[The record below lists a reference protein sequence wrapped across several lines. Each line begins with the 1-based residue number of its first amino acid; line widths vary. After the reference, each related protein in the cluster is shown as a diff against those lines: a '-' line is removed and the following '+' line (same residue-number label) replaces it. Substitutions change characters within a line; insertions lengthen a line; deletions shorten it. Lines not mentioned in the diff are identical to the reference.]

1 VTTFDAEAIAEG
13 LDAPYRVAFHERI
26 GSTNDRA
33 RELAEDGETD
43 VAVVTGKQTAG
54 RGRRDRSW
62 AGPPGGV
69 YLSLVVDPD
78 LETGDYPLVT
88 MAAAV
93 ATARALQDQGVEAGI
108 KWPNDVLALDAD
120 GPEKLAGILTE
131 RVGDTVV
138 VGIGV
143 NANVDPGELPE
154 RATSAQSLVGA
165 LDQAALARAILDGIA
180 TRLRNPE
187 GILPAWRE
195 DADTLGLEVRIETP
209 GGTIEGE
216 AVDVERPGR
225 LVVATGDGTV
235 EVSTGDCEHLR
246 RLP

>member
-1 VTTFDAEAIAEG
+1 MTAFDVDAIADG
-13 LDAPYRVAFHERI
+13 LDAPYRVEFHERI

-33 RELAEDGETD
+33 RELAEDGETG
-43 VAVVTGKQTAG
+43 VAVVTGEQTAG

-78 LETGDYPLVT
+78 LEPGDYPLVT

-93 ATARALQDQGVEAGI
+93 ATARALQDQGVETSI
-108 KWPNDVLALDAD
+108 KWPNDVLATDAD
-120 GPEKLAGILTE
+120 GTGKLAGILTE
-131 RVGDTVV
+131 RVDDHLV

-180 TRLRNPE
+180 TRLLNSE
-187 GILPAWRE
+187 EILAAWRE
-195 DADTLGLEVRIETP
+195 DAATLGRQVRVETP

-225 LVVATGDGTV
+225 LVVATGDRTV